1 MKCKVIVELVVEGDF
16 EFPDEARDLIET
28 ELSFPEEIWDNVI
41 KDIDYVRVEEVKD
54 DALSQQTA
62 VKKE

>member
-28 ELSFPEEIWDNVI
+28 ELSFPEEIWDNTI
-41 KDIDYVRVEEVKD
+41 KDIDYVSVEEIKN
-54 DALSQQTA
+54 DAQSQLSE
-62 VKKE
+62 VKK